1 MGLSEIAAGI
11 EVTAEQEKRGVATV
25 DDTDAT
31 LEERLAAFA
40 DTLPCRPAEAAA
52 AVEQYAAGGSV
63 GAAAAAAGVPA
74 VTAAKTLHLLG
85 ESVSP
90 VGSVGRDVVRDWVAG
105 ELSRSEAEELARVSG
120 AEFAL
125 AAYVETHEPLEGAR
139 AAVEGVLM
147 REGRGGIGGPDGA
160 DGAVGDAPDLR

>member
-11 EVTAEQEKRGVATV
+11 EVTAEQEERGVATV

-31 LEERLAAFA
+31 LAERLAAVA
-40 DTLPCRPAEAAA
+40 NDLPCSPEEAAA

-63 GAAAAAAGVPA
+63 GAAAEAAGVPA

-85 ESVSP
+85 EAVSP
-90 VGSVGRDVVRDWVAG
+90 VGQVGRDVVRDWVAG
-105 ELSRSEAEELARVSG
+105 ELPRSEAEELARVTS

-125 AAYVETHEPLEGAR
+125 AAYVETHEPLAGAR
-139 AAVEGVLM
+139 AAVESVLM
-147 REGRGGIGGPDGA
+147 REGHDGLTGP
-160 DGAVGDAPDLR
+160 DGAVGDTRDLR

>member
-11 EVTAEQEKRGVATV
+11 EVTTEQKQRGVATV
-25 DDTDAT
+25 DDTDTT
-31 LEERLAAFA
+31 LEERLAEFTDA
-40 DTLPCRPAEAAA
+40 LPCGPGEAA
-52 AVEQYAAGGSV
+52 VVVRQYAAAGGV

-74 VTAAKTLHLLG
+74 VTAAKTLHLVG

-90 VGSVGRDVVRDWVAG
+90 VGTVGQDVVQDYVAG
-105 ELSRSEAEELARVSG
+105 ELPRSAAEELARVSG

-125 AAYVETHEPLEGAR
+125 AAYIETHEPLEGAQ

-147 REGRGGIGGPDGA
+147 REGRDGLDRPDSG
-160 DGAVGDAPDLR
+160 VGDTSDLR

>member
-11 EVTAEQEKRGVATV
+11 EVTAEQERRGVATV

-31 LEERLAAFA
+31 LEERLAEFA
-40 DTLPCRPAEAAA
+40 GALPCSPEEAAA

-105 ELSRSEAEELARVSG
+105 ELPRSEAEELTRVSG
-120 AEFAL
+120 PEFAL
-125 AAYVETHEPLEGAR
+125 AAYIETHEPLEGAR
-139 AAVEGVLM
+139 AAVEGALM
-147 REGRGGIGGPDGA
+147 REGRDGL
-160 DGAVGDAPDLR
+160 DGAVGEATGLR

>member
-11 EVTAEQEKRGVATV
+11 EVTAEQEEQGVATV

-31 LEERLAAFA
+31 LEERLAGFA
-40 DTLPCRPAEAAA
+40 GALPCSPGEAAA
-52 AVEQYAAGGSV
+52 AVKQYAAGGSV

-90 VGSVGRDVVRDWVAG
+90 VGPVGRDVVQDWVAG

-120 AEFAL
+120 VEFPL

-147 REGRGGIGGPDGA
+147 REGRDGLGGPDGPTR
-160 DGAVGDAPDLR
+160 DALDLR

>member
-1 MGLSEIAAGI
+1 MGLSEIAAGV
-11 EVTAEQEKRGVATV
+11 EVTAEQDERGVATV

-31 LEERLAAFA
+31 LEERLAEF
-40 DTLPCRPAEAAA
+40 DDDLPCSPAEAAA

-63 GAAAAAAGVPA
+63 GAAAEAAGVPA
-74 VTAAKTLHLLG
+74 VTAAKALHLLG

-90 VGSVGRDVVRDWVAG
+90 VGSVGCEVVSDWVAG

-120 AEFAL
+120 PEFAL

-147 REGRGGIGGPDGA
+147 REGSDGL
-160 DGAVGDAPDLR
+160 DGAVGAASGLR

>member
-11 EVTAEQEKRGVATV
+11 EVTAEQERRGVATV

-31 LEERLAAFA
+31 LEERLSEFA
-40 DTLPCRPAEAAA
+40 GELPCSPAEAAV

-63 GAAAAAAGVPA
+63 GAAAEAAGVPA

-90 VGSVGRDVVRDWVAG
+90 VGPVGRDVVRDWVAG
-105 ELSRSEAEELARVSG
+105 ELPRSEAEELARVSG
-120 AEFAL
+120 PEFAL
-125 AAYVETHEPLEGAR
+125 AAYIETHEPLEGAR
-139 AAVEGVLM
+139 AAVEGALL
-147 REGRGGIGGPDGA
+147 REGRDGL
-160 DGAVGDAPDLR
+160 DGAVGAAGGPR

>member
-1 MGLSEIAAGI
+1 MRLSEIAAGI
-11 EVTAEQEKRGVATV
+11 EVTTEQEKRGVATV

-31 LEERLAAFA
+31 LEERLAEFA
-40 DTLPCRPAEAAA
+40 AELPCGHEEAAV
-52 AVEQYAAGGSV
+52 AVRQYAAAGSV

-90 VGSVGRDVVRDWVAG
+90 VGTVGRDVVRDWAAG
-105 ELSRSEAEELARVSG
+105 ELPRSEAEELARVSS
-120 AEFAL
+120 AAFAL

-147 REGRGGIGGPDGA
+147 REGHNGLDRPDS
-160 DGAVGDAPDLR
+160 AVGDTPDLR

>member
-1 MGLSEIAAGI
+1 MRLSEIAAGI
-11 EVTAEQEKRGVATV
+11 EVTTEQEQRGVATV
-25 DDTDAT
+25 DDTDTT
-31 LEERLAAFA
+31 LEERLAEFTDA
-40 DTLPCRPAEAAA
+40 LPCGPGEAAV
-52 AVEQYAAGGSV
+52 AVRQYAAAGSV

-90 VGSVGRDVVRDWVAG
+90 VGTVGHEVLRDYVAG
-105 ELSRSEAEELARVSG
+105 ELPRSEAEDLARVSG

-125 AAYVETHEPLEGAR
+125 AAYIETHEPLEGAR

-147 REGRGGIGGPDGA
+147 REGHSGLDRPDS
-160 DGAVGDAPDLR
+160 AVGDTPDLR